1 MELLQSLILGFV
13 QGITEFL
20 PISSSGHLV
29 IFSALYKFFT
39 HQEMAA
45 ATSEEVFLD
54 IILHLGTLIAVLFY
68 FRKDVLNILKG
79 LFNSCKTKDFGLK
92 ESKLGLFLILG
103 TFFTLLVAYPLK
115 DVSEKLVSNP
125 MIVCA
130 LLLITGSVIFLSEV
144 IGAKIQKR
152 DELTWKQTIMIG
164 IAQGVAAFPGI
175 SRSGMTISTGLF
187 CGLTRIESA
196 RFSFLL
202 SILIIAGTSIF
213 YPILEIDFSVLKGF
227 NWISIFGG
235 FVVAMISGYL
245 CIKYF
250 MRFLNKYSMKIFAY
264 YCFLVGILGFTFFFF
279 VKP

>member
-1 MELLQSLILGFV
+1 MEFLHSVILGFV
-13 QGITEFL
+13 QGLTEFL

-39 HQEMAA
+39 HQELGA

-68 FRKDVLNILKG
+68 FRKDVIDITKG
-79 LFNSCKTKDFGLK
+79 LLNSLKTRDFKSK
-92 ESKLGLFLILG
+92 ESKTGLFLILG

-115 DVSEKLVSNP
+115 DFCETLVSSP
-125 MIVCA
+125 VIVCC
-130 LLLITGSVIFLSEV
+130 LLLITGTIILTSEIV
-144 IGAKIQKR
+144 GAKIEKR
-152 DELTWKQTIMIG
+152 DELTWKQAITIG
-164 IAQGVAAFPGI
+164 IAQGLAAFPGI

-187 CGLTRIESA
+187 CGLTRVESA

-227 NWISIFGG
+227 NWLSIFAG
-235 FVVAMISGYL
+235 FIVAIISGYL

-250 MRFLNKYSMKIFAY
+250 MQFLNRYSMKVFAY
-264 YCFLVGILGFTFFFF
+264 YCFLVGILGFIFFRFII
-279 VKP
+279 

>member
-1 MELLQSLILGFV
+1 MEFLHSVILGFV
-13 QGITEFL
+13 QGLTEFL

-39 HQEMAA
+39 HQELGA

-68 FRKDVLNILKG
+68 FRKDVIDITKG
-79 LFNSCKTKDFGLK
+79 LLNSLKTRDFKSK
-92 ESKLGLFLILG
+92 ESKTGLFLILG

-115 DVSEKLVSNP
+115 DFCETLVSSP
-125 MIVCA
+125 VIVCC
-130 LLLITGSVIFLSEV
+130 LLLITGTIILTSEIV
-144 IGAKIQKR
+144 GAKIEKR
-152 DELTWKQTIMIG
+152 DELTWKQAITIG
-164 IAQGVAAFPGI
+164 IAQGLAAFPGI

-187 CGLTRIESA
+187 CGLTRVESA

-227 NWISIFGG
+227 NWLSIFGG
-235 FVVAMISGYL
+235 FIVAIISGYL

-250 MRFLNKYSMKIFAY
+250 MQFLNRYSMKVFAY
-264 YCFLVGILGFTFFFF
+264 YCFLVGILGFIFFRFII
-279 VKP
+279 

>member
-1 MELLQSLILGFV
+1 MEFLHSVILGFV
-13 QGITEFL
+13 QGLTEFL

-39 HQEMAA
+39 HQELGA

-68 FRKDVLNILKG
+68 FRKDVIDITKG
-79 LFNSCKTKDFGLK
+79 LLNSLKTRDFKSK
-92 ESKLGLFLILG
+92 ESKTGLFLILG

-115 DVSEKLVSNP
+115 DFCETLVSSP
-125 MIVCA
+125 VIVCC
-130 LLLITGSVIFLSEV
+130 LLLITGTIILTSEIV
-144 IGAKIQKR
+144 GAKIEKR
-152 DELTWKQTIMIG
+152 DELTWKQAITIG
-164 IAQGVAAFPGI
+164 IAQGLAAFPGI

-187 CGLTRIESA
+187 CGLTRVESA

-227 NWISIFGG
+227 NWLSIFGG
-235 FVVAMISGYL
+235 FIVAIISGYL
-245 CIKYF
+245 CVKYF
-250 MRFLNKYSMKIFAY
+250 MQFLNKYSMKVFAY
-264 YCFLVGILGFTFFFF
+264 YCFLVGILGFIFFRFII
-279 VKP
+279 

>member
-1 MELLQSLILGFV
+1 MELLHSLLLGFV
-13 QGITEFL
+13 QGLTEFL
-20 PISSSGHLV
+20 PVSSSGHLV

-68 FRKDVLNILKG
+68 FRKDVMNIFKG
-79 LFNSCKTKDFGLK
+79 LFDSVKTKDFGSK
-92 ESKLGLFLILG
+92 ETKLGLFLILG

-115 DVSEKLVSNP
+115 DISEKLVSSP
-125 MIVCA
+125 MIVCG
-130 LLLITGSVIFLSEV
+130 LLLVTATVILLSEI
-144 IGAKIQKR
+144 IGAKLQKR
-152 DELTWKQTIMIG
+152 DELTWKQAIMVG
-164 IAQGVAAFPGI
+164 IAQGIAAFPGI

-187 CGLTRIESA
+187 CGLSRVESA

-213 YPILEIDFSVLKGF
+213 YPILEIDFSVLRGF
-227 NWISIFGG
+227 NWISIFAG

>member
-1 MELLQSLILGFV
+1 MEFLHSVILGFV
-13 QGITEFL
+13 QGLTEFL

-39 HQEMAA
+39 HQELGA

-68 FRKDVLNILKG
+68 FRKDVIDIAKG
-79 LFNSCKTKDFGLK
+79 LLNSLKTRDFKSKD
-92 ESKLGLFLILG
+92 SKTGLFLILG

-115 DVSEKLVSNP
+115 DFCETLVSSP
-125 MIVCA
+125 VIVCC
-130 LLLITGSVIFLSEV
+130 LLLITGTIILTSEIV
-144 IGAKIQKR
+144 GAKIEKR
-152 DELTWKQTIMIG
+152 DELTWKQAIIIG
-164 IAQGVAAFPGI
+164 IAQGLAAFPGI

-187 CGLTRIESA
+187 CGLTRVESA

-227 NWISIFGG
+227 NWLSIFGG
-235 FVVAMISGYL
+235 FIVAIISGYL
-245 CIKYF
+245 CVKYF
-250 MRFLNKYSMKIFAY
+250 MQFLNKYSMKVFAY
-264 YCFLVGILGFTFFFF
+264 YCFLVGILGFIFFRFII
-279 VKP
+279 

>member
-1 MELLQSLILGFV
+1 MEFLHSIILGFV
-13 QGITEFL
+13 QGLTEFL

-39 HQEMAA
+39 HQEMGA

-68 FRKDVLNILKG
+68 FRKDVLNIIKG
-79 LFNSCKTKDFGLK
+79 LFNSIKTKDFKSK
-92 ESKLGLFLILG
+92 ESKTGLFLILG

-115 DVSEKLVSNP
+115 DFCESLISHP
-125 MIVCA
+125 MIVCC
-130 LLLITGSVIFLSEV
+130 LLLVTGTIILTSEI
-144 IGAKIQKR
+144 IGAKIEKR
-152 DELTWKQTIMIG
+152 DELTWKQAVAIG
-164 IAQGVAAFPGI
+164 IAQGLAAFPGI

-187 CGLTRIESA
+187 CGLTRVESA

-213 YPILEIDFSVLKGF
+213 YPILEIDFSVLKEF
-227 NWISIFGG
+227 HWLSIFAG
-235 FVVAMISGYL
+235 FVVSMISGYL

-250 MRFLNKYSMKIFAY
+250 MQFLNKYSMKVFAY
-264 YCFLVGILGFTFFFF
+264 YCYFIGVLGFIFFMM
-279 VKP
+279 VR

>member
-1 MELLQSLILGFV
+1 MELLHSLILGFV
-13 QGITEFL
+13 QGLTEFL
-20 PISSSGHLV
+20 PVSSSGHLV

-39 HQEMAA
+39 HKEMAA

-68 FRKDVLNILKG
+68 FRKDVIAILKG
-79 LFNSCKTKDFGLK
+79 IFGAVKTKDFSQK

-115 DVSEKLVSNP
+115 DFSEKLISSP
-125 MIVCA
+125 MIVCG
-130 LLLITGSVIFLSEV
+130 LLLITATVILLSEI
-144 IGAKIQKR
+144 IGAKLQKR
-152 DELTWKQTIMIG
+152 TELNWKQAILIG
-164 IAQGVAAFPGI
+164 IAQGIAAFPGV

-187 CGLTRIESA
+187 CGLNRVESA

-213 YPILEIDFSVLKGF
+213 YPVLEIDFSVLKEF
-227 NWISIFGG
+227 NWSAIAGG
-235 FVVAMISGYL
+235 FVVSMVSGYL

-250 MRFLNKYSMKIFAY
+250 MQFLNKYSMKIFAY
-264 YCFLVGILGFTFFFF
+264 YCYFVGILGFAFFFLI
-279 VKP
+279 K

>member
-1 MELLQSLILGFV
+1 MELLHSLLLGFV
-13 QGITEFL
+13 QGLTEFL
-20 PISSSGHLV
+20 PVSSSGHLV

-39 HQEMAA
+39 HKEMAA

-79 LFNSCKTKDFGLK
+79 LFDSVKTKNFGSK

-115 DVSEKLVSNP
+115 DISEKLVSSP
-125 MIVCA
+125 MIVCG
-130 LLLITGSVIFLSEV
+130 LLLVTATVILLSEIV
-144 IGAKIQKR
+144 GTKLQKR
-152 DELTWKQTIMIG
+152 EELTWKQAIMVG
-164 IAQGVAAFPGI
+164 IAQGIAAFPGI

-187 CGLTRIESA
+187 CGLTRVESA

-213 YPILEIDFSVLKGF
+213 YPILEIDFSVLRGF
-227 NWISIFGG
+227 NWLAIFSG
-235 FVVAMISGYL
+235 FVVSMFSGYL
-245 CIKYF
+245 CVKYF
-250 MRFLNKYSMKIFAY
+250 MAFLNKYSMKIFAY
-264 YCFLVGILGFTFFFF
+264 YCYFVGVLGFLFFFF
-279 VKP
+279 IR